1 MLQRRAFPFIHSHL
15 LRECAL
21 LPQSAQRLPFSPP
34 LVRMQ
39 DVAQATGIILDP
51 VYSGKAV
58 HAMLGEMRR
67 DPQAWAGRRVLFVHT
82 GGLLGVY
89 DKADQLQ
96 TLLQKDEGRVTRM
109 QVSSA

>member
-1 MLQRRAFPFIHSHL
+1 MRSSASIRTAI
-15 LRECAL
+15 AL
-21 LPQSAQRLPFSPP
+21 FAPTR
-34 LVRMQ
+34 VRMQ

-58 HAMLGEMRR
+58 HAMLGEMQR

-82 GGLLGVY
+82 GGLRGVY